1 MISSFKVLPVRGYDY
16 SYVYVCVLEGNI
28 VQPPAGG
35 SNRGP
40 TAVHLWG
47 GEGGAYGK
55 PERMRTMWPLGAFF
69 TQSLPFSPPCVW
81 VSLCRRNF
89 FQSQMSKFSFFKSRS
104 LALTPEMCSFDV
116 SSDVFHVILCGINI
130 RDDIIKW
137 SLWSPVLCF
146 TE

>member
-1 MISSFKVLPVRGYDY
+1 M
-16 SYVYVCVLEGNI
+16 CVLEGNI

-47 GEGGAYGK
+47 GEGGAYRK
-55 PERMRTMWPLGAFF
+55 LERMRTMWPLRAFF
-69 TQSLPFSPPCVW
+69 TQNLPFSPPCAG
-81 VSLCRRNF
+81 F
-89 FQSQMSKFSFFKSRS
+89 FWDTTTFPVTNVKFSSFFKSHT
-104 LALTPEMCSFDV
+104 LAVTPEMCSFDV
-116 SSDVFHVILCGINI
+116 SSDVFYVILCGINI

-146 TE
+146 TEENAEAGNSRRGGTK